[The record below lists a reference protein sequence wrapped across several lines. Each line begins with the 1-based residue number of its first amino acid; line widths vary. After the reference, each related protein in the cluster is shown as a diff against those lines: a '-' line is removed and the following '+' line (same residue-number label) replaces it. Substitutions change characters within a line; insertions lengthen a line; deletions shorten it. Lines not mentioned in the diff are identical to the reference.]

1 MTLSSSQSSSLAS
14 WGMDFCIP
22 LCKSGFSVT
31 DKGATVLLC
40 CTSSLSPSPQ
50 LCSYSPWILSC
61 YKSSLHSFYVFFF
74 FCLCIITQ
82 MSVYIS
88 PHSAAL
94 LSCLSCLCFFFAS
107 NLSQIDV
114 SIPYICFLFHP
125 RAFPRCIRISFCT
138 TISPPRLPPTPRRS
152 ITSSLRLC
160 HQSQSFSLTRN
171 TTVFL
176 HSWR

>member
-22 LCKSGFSVT
+22 SCKSGFSVT

-88 PHSAAL
+88 PHSATL
-94 LSCLSCLCFFFAS
+94 LSCLSCLCFFFFFLQLIS
-107 NLSQIDV
+107 NRRLYSVYLLLIPSSCFSSLYSDFVLYHYQPPPPPSDTSPIHHIISQIM
-114 SIPYICFLFHP
+114 S
-125 RAFPRCIRISFCT
+125 
-138 TISPPRLPPTPRRS
+138 S
-152 ITSSLRLC
+152 ITELQFDKKHNSVSP
-160 HQSQSFSLTRN
+160 
-171 TTVFL
+171 
-176 HSWR
+176 